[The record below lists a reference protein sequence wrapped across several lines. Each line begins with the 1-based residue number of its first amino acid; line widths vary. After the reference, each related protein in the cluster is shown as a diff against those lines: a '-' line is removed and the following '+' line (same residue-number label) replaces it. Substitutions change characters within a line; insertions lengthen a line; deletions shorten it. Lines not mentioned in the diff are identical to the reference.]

1 MEKNAP
7 RKKEKVRKKIAAKV
21 IKYIFMSLMASLIFQ
36 LSQILNIV
44 YQRHSNVNITGLYSQ
59 GLVPP
64 TLTP

>member
-1 MEKNAP
+1 MLQEK
-7 RKKEKVRKKIAAKV
+7 RKSKKKIAAKV